1 MLTGSGDAMRQ
12 FLRAGVSGNLI
23 GGYLQAQWVDPEAL
37 VWAKHGISAHDAA
50 IWREIGLTPGEA
62 TELAGSGTSPLQ
74 VIRDWW
80 RAGIPFDEVADWI
93 GAGLDARQAGAQ
105 REQGVTAADAAQL
118 RARRRLDPPAP

>member
-1 MLTGSGDAMRQ
+1 MRPLT
-12 FLRAGVSGNLI
+12 
-23 GGYLQAQWVDPEAL
+23 
-37 VWAKHGISAHDAA
+37 
-50 IWREIGLTPGEA
+50 
-62 TELAGSGTSPLQ
+62 

-118 RARRRLDPPAP
+118 RAQRRLERPNQ